1 MFARLSFIREC
12 GISTVGSNARPALRM
27 RVNMSEI
34 GSVIKLPAGFHNAGD
49 QTVQRGLPEG
59 EARRGELAQI
69 TAPAAA
75 GRAAVHQPRW
85 AGVARQ
91 LRETGVVAPGLQF
104 RADRGVFFYRFS
116 FALVAL
122 NPCFL
127 GHKIYYFSASGKPM
141 SFSKSSASASLRALV
156 TTVTSIPCV
165 RLILSNSISGKIV
178 CSAMPNV

>member
-59 EARRGELAQI
+59 ETRRGELAQI

-85 AGVARQ
+85 AGIARQ
-91 LRETGVVAPGLQF
+91 LRKTGVVAPGLQF
-104 RADRGVFFYRFS
+104 RADRGVFFHRFS
-116 FALVAL
+116 FVLVAL

-127 GHKIYYFSASGKPM
+127 GHKFFYCFA
-141 SFSKSSASASLRALV
+141 AAASLAASLAASSLAACLAISLAASLAAALAASMASSL
-156 TTVTSIPCV
+156 TPSF
-165 RLILSNSISGKIV
+165 
-178 CSAMPNV
+178 

>member
-1 MFARLSFIREC
+1 
-12 GISTVGSNARPALRM
+12 M

-127 GHKIYYFSASGKPM
+127 GHKFVYCFAAAASLAA
-141 SFSKSSASASLRALV
+141 SLAASALAACLAISLAAALAASMASSL
-156 TTVTSIPCV
+156 TTSFGAS
-165 RLILSNSISGKIV
+165 L
-178 CSAMPNV
+178 A